1 MCMFRRGV
9 IKPGKDNTMKELKQI
24 LAILKEL
31 DSDTQLELLNVV
43 DQYRKKLED
52 EHSSDIAYEPRLKA

>member
-1 MCMFRRGV
+1 
-9 IKPGKDNTMKELKQI
+9 MKELKQI

-31 DSDTQLELLNVV
+31 DSDAQLDILNVL

-52 EHSSDIAYEPRLKA
+52 ENPSTIAYEPRLKA

>member
-1 MCMFRRGV
+1 
-9 IKPGKDNTMKELKQI
+9 MKELKQI

-31 DSDTQLELLNVV
+31 DSDTQLELLNTL

-52 EHSSDIAYEPRLKA
+52 EHPKDIAYEPRLKA